1 MQLFL
6 WAPSLWLN
14 PSERLPSSDDV
25 SIEKAN
31 EFRVNSLIPSGPPFQ
46 IIEWLFC
53 MTTKVL
59 CENIFTGPER
69 SNKKDSYTEYLLI
82 SSFLQRAS
90 LSRIKQALLWIRTVN
105 RQ

>member
-6 WAPSLWLN
+6 WAPTLWLN
-14 PSERLPSSDDV
+14 PNEKLPSSDEVIEFVMGEDMRDLIV
-25 SIEKAN
+25 S
-31 EFRVNSLIPSGPPFQ
+31 LFQ
-46 IIEWLFC
+46 VIDWLFC

-59 CENIFTGPER
+59 CENIFAGGDER
-69 SNKKDSYTEYLLI
+69 TNKKDYTEYLLI

-90 LSRIKQALLWIRTVN
+90 LSRIKQALLWIRTTN

>member
-14 PSERLPSSDDV
+14 PSERLPSSD
-25 SIEKAN
+25 E
-31 EFRVNSLIPSGPPFQ
+31 

-59 CENIFTGPER
+59 CENIFTGKDQR
-69 SNKKDSYTEYLLI
+69 TNKKDSYTEYLLI

-90 LSRIKQALLWIRTVN
+90 LSRIKQALLWIRTVS
-105 RQ
+105 RE